1 MKELQLIFKTREGVS
16 LRFDGVLL
24 YTENI
29 KAVKKALLID
39 YNYGDPIS
47 SEFAKSRLDLIED
60 CLVIEGDVT
69 VRTLWCIN
77 KLITDKKRG
86 ISECLKALKAAV
98 KRNYNDDVKA
108 LTKALEYII

>member
-1 MKELQLIFKTREGVS
+1 MKELRLIFKTREGVS

-29 KAVKKALLID
+29 KAVKKALLVD
-39 YNYGDPIS
+39 YNSNDVVFS
-47 SEFAKSRLDLIED
+47 NLAKNTLELINT

-69 VRTLWCIN
+69 VRALWCIN

-86 ISECLKALKAAV
+86 VSECLKALKAAV